1 MRLIQAKDAEGSD
14 IAINANEIRA
24 FYQPINSKGIR
35 ETAIVAVDVGS
46 PNILFVKKSFVEFKM
61 MIERALS

>member
-35 ETAIVAVDVGS
+35 ETAIVAVDIGS
-46 PNILFVKKSFVEFKM
+46 PNILFVKKTFLEFKGM
-61 MIERALS
+61 VEKALS

>member
-1 MRLIQAKDAEGSD
+1 MKLIQAKDEKGSD

-24 FYQPINSKGIR
+24 FYQPINAKGIR

-46 PNILFVKKSFVEFKM
+46 PNILFVKKSFGEFKM